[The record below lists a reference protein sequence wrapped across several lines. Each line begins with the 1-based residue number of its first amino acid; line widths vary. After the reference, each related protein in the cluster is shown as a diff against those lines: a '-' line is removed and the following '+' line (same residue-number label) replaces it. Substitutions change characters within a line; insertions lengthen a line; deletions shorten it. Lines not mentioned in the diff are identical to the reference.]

1 MQKIIT
7 LGGAAAMAF
16 ALAGCG
22 LLGVEGAA
30 GTASASP
37 PVVITSDTPPS
48 ALLAVLDG
56 PGSGAAL
63 SSLVSATA
71 RAREELTVLQAGAP
85 PTTVASSVAPPAPT
99 VTVEGRPAAPG
110 ENATPYQTAQYAIR
124 LKHWHG
130 EIATARRA
138 EAARARQALAAWLSD
153 VGLRAKTSR
162 LAGSTGLTASLAAES
177 SAAASALVI
186 LAQGQ
191 GNVFGGR
198 RVILLYTDN
207 LTGKPPAGELSG
219 DTVFVITSFLPTG
232 AAASAAQANLLAA
245 GAAQAAVLGPEA
257 SGTQLAAVVASGLS
271 RGGMRESVSAPVLF
285 ANNSA
290 ALTPRAISQLT
301 TLLPKLRGAGV
312 TVVINGF
319 ASTPG
324 TALAN
329 YALSFS
335 RAAMVASFFEA
346 NGVPAASLVIVGHGA
361 SDLVA
366 AGASGANRRV
376 TVVIEKSS

>member
-1 MQKIIT
+1 MRKIIT
-7 LGGAAAMAF
+7 LGGAAVTAF

-30 GTASASP
+30 GTTSASP

-56 PGSGAAL
+56 PASGAAL

-71 RAREELTVLQAGAP
+71 RPREDLMVLQGGAP
-85 PTTVASSVAPPAPT
+85 PATVATSVAPPAPA
-99 VTVEGRPAAPG
+99 VTVAGRPAAPSG
-110 ENATPYQTAQYAIR
+110 NATSYQAAQYASR

-130 EIATARRA
+130 AIAAARRA
-138 EAARARQALAAWLSD
+138 EAARARLALAAWLSG
-153 VGLRAKTSR
+153 VGLRAKTDR
-162 LAGSTGLTASLAAES
+162 LANSAGPTASLAAES
-177 SAAASALVI
+177 SAAASALVA
-186 LAQGQ
+186 LTQER
-191 GNVFGGR
+191 GNVFGPR
-198 RVILLYTDN
+198 RVILLYTDG

-219 DTVFVITSFLPTG
+219 DTVFVITSFLPT
-232 AAASAAQANLLAA
+232 AAVASAAQANLLAA
-245 GAAQAAVLGPEA
+245 GAVQAAVLGPEA
-257 SGTQLAAVVASGLS
+257 TGTQLAALVAAGLS
-271 RGGMRESVSAPVLF
+271 QGGMHESVSAPVLF
-285 ANNSA
+285 ASNSA

-301 TLLPKLRGAGV
+301 ALLPKLRGAGV

-324 TALAN
+324 TGLAN
-329 YALSFS
+329 YTLSFS

-346 NGVPAASLVIVGHGA
+346 NGVPASSLVIVGHGA